1 LEIEFADVVKVSGLP
16 LVQTCDPSEV
26 VRLHLG
32 DVVLMGAVTS
42 RGVPRSTKD
51 ANGRT
56 VYMATHLLV
65 AVEVTEIPFS
75 RGVDD
80 DGYPLGDYVGILLGP
95 GEMSPEGR
103 AHAVMNLHAADKDG
117 NVERVPWGV
126 RVSFTARNVYAI
138 ERRKEED

>member
-1 LEIEFADVVKVSGLP
+1 MEIEFADVVKVPGTP
-16 LVQTCDPSEV
+16 LVQTCDPAEV

-42 RGVPRSTKD
+42 REVTFLKVDPKF
-51 ANGRT
+51 RT
-56 VYMATHLLV
+56 VHNQHLLV
-65 AVEVTEIPFS
+65 AVEVTEIPFT
-75 RGVDD
+75 RGTDD
-80 DGYPLGDYVGILLGP
+80 DGYPFGDYVGILIGP
-95 GEMSPEGR
+95 GEMPPEER

-138 ERRKEED
+138 ERRKED